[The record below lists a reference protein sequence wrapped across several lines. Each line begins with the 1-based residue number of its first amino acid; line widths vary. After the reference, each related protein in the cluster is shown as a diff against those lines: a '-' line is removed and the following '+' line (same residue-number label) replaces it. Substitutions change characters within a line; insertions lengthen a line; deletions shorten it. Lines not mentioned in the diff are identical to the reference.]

1 MKKTTKV
8 WLIIAVFLVLIG
20 CVLFAAVMSA
30 LKWDFTKLSTVQYE
44 TNTYEISK
52 AFDSISVNTQTADIV
67 LALSD
72 NGKCKVECHEEENA
86 KHFVTV
92 EEGILNIEL
101 VYERNGY
108 FGLDF
113 GSPGIT
119 VYLPETQY
127 NSLFIDGSTGDIE
140 IPKVFCFNNADI
152 SLSTGDVEFDAS
164 VLETIEIKTGTGDI
178 NAENFSAGAV
188 ELSVSTGRVT
198 VSSLSCEGDITV
210 GVTTGD
216 ADLNDIRC
224 KSVISSGGTG
234 DISLNNVIAAER
246 FSIKRSTGDVR
257 FESSDAAE
265 IFIETGTGYVMD
277 TLLTDKMFVIQ
288 TDTGDVDVPQST
300 NGGICKVTTGTG
312 DIKLNIQ

>member
-1 MKKTTKV
+1 MGEGSLYREGGSLMKKANKV

-44 TNTYEISK
+44 TNTYNISE
-52 AFDSISVNTQTADIV
+52 AFESISVNTQTADIV
-67 LALSD
+67 FAVSD
-72 NGKCKVECHEEENA
+72 NRKCKVECLEEENE
-86 KHFVTV
+86 KHFVAV

-101 VYERNGY
+101 VYERAGY

-113 GSPGIT
+113 GSPRIT

-152 SLSTGDVEFDAS
+152 SLSTGDVDFYAS
-164 VLETIEIKTGTGDI
+164 ALETIKIKTGTGDI

-234 DISLNNVIAAER
+234 DISLI
-246 FSIKRSTGDVR
+246 
-257 FESSDAAE
+257 
-265 IFIETGTGYVMD
+265 
-277 TLLTDKMFVIQ
+277 TLL
-288 TDTGDVDVPQST
+288 PQK
-300 NGGICKVTTGTG
+300 GF
-312 DIKLNIQ
+312 L